1 MRQEILLLAGIL
13 AFGSTGTVP
22 ADANEVEGFAILKD
36 SQSLERYGHGGSYG
50 HGGGYGYGGSYGHGG
65 GWGYGGNGWYGS
77 GYGGNWG
84 GPGYGGNQG
93 NSVINTGDFSQIA
106 SSLLG
111 GGNILSQILGA
122 LASFAAAVTAG
133 TAVLGGLSTFFPTV
147 TVTRLADLPTIP
159 NPVTN
164 IFDFLQ
170 SPVVSGLIQAL
181 LSGDTS
187 ALLSNLVQLAA
198 GLLMLLINPA
208 TA

>member
-1 MRQEILLLAGIL
+1 MGMVEAGVKMRQEILLLVGIL
-13 AFGSTGTVP
+13 AFGSAGTVP
-22 ADANEVEGFAILKD
+22 GDEEVAID
-36 SQSLERYGHGGSYG
+36 RRGHGGYYGHGGSYW
-50 HGGGYGYGGSYGHGG
+50 GGGR
-65 GWGYGGNGWYGS
+65 
-77 GYGGNWG
+77 
-84 GPGYGGNQG
+84 PGG
-93 NSVINTGDFSQIA
+93 NSVINTGDFSSIA

-111 GGNILSQILGA
+111 GGDILSQILGA

-147 TVTRLADLPTIP
+147 TVTRLAEIPTIP

-164 IFDFLQ
+164 IFDFMQ

-208 TA
+208 TATPAVPVVTP

>member
-13 AFGSTGTVP
+13 AIGSTGTVP

-50 HGGGYGYGGSYGHGG
+50 HGGG
-65 GWGYGGNGWYGS
+65 WGYGGNGWYG
-77 GYGGNWG
+77 
-84 GPGYGGNQG
+84 PGYGGNQG
-93 NSVINTGDFSQIA
+93 NPVINTGDFSQIA

-147 TVTRLADLPTIP
+147 TVTRLADLPNIP

-187 ALLSNLVQLAA
+187 SLLSNLVQLAA